1 MATKELS
8 RPIVE
13 SERNRKDFEDAIIA
27 AVRAG
32 LNPTDLIAAIRAGLP
47 IPIVESERGPT
58 TILDALLTK
67 VVLLTL
73 LPNNWDGYGAI
84 PPNELINKQIND
96 FLPQFPERLLQY
108 TTTDDMYAT
117 PHGTVV
123 LEFQKEKNELII
135 EFGEREYGFFTDL
148 KHGKNVK
155 IKRTMYKQ
163 NSPIANE
170 LAEAINSFYRS

>member
-1 MATKELS
+1 MATKQLLH
-8 RPIVE
+8 PIIE
-13 SERNRKDFEDAIIA
+13 QEMAQ
-27 AVRAG
+27 
-32 LNPTDLIAAIRAGLP
+32 
-47 IPIVESERGPT
+47 T
-58 TILDALLTK
+58 TILDALLNK
-67 VVLLTL
+67 VAMLIQLK
-73 LPNNWDGYGAI
+73 NNWDGYGAI
-84 PPNELINKQIND
+84 PPNELTNKQVKN

-123 LEFQKEKNELII
+123 LEFQKEENELII
-135 EFGEREYGFFTDL
+135 EFGEYEYGFFTDL

>member
-1 MATKELS
+1 MATKQLLH
-8 RPIVE
+8 PIIE
-13 SERNRKDFEDAIIA
+13 QEMAQ
-27 AVRAG
+27 
-32 LNPTDLIAAIRAGLP
+32 
-47 IPIVESERGPT
+47 T
-58 TILDALLTK
+58 TILDALLNK
-67 VVLLTL
+67 VAMLIQ

-84 PPNELINKQIND
+84 PPNELINKQVKD
-96 FLPQFPERLLQY
+96 FLPQFPERLLQC

-123 LEFQKEKNELII
+123 LEFQKEENELTI

-148 KHGKNVK
+148 KHGKNLK